1 MKKSSKWIV
10 TGVIIVSIIIC
21 FVLAAQAV
29 KVYLKGEKM
38 PFNAILISGDNKSV
52 DKAKDSYKD
61 NTKYTKDYK
70 YKIVTEEKEVVEDNG
85 KEVIDDNG
93 KKVKYTNKYLVMTKD
108 TAKSMLEDQIF
119 RERRKGVQGLESDLL
134 KTLPDIEDGK
144 SLVLEEQYYVDK
156 NDEKVE
162 KGKIINI
169 KGKELSLTYG
179 GNWRIGYVPT
189 GDKVIITDD
198 DTYKEIDGEETDMIL
213 IRFKK
218 GTKDYRNIKD
228 QKEVEQK
235 LSNIEEIDINYA
247 IIKD

>member
-10 TGVIIVSIIIC
+10 TGVVIVSIIIC

-38 PFNAILISGDNKSV
+38 PFNAILISGDDESV
-52 DKAKDSYKD
+52 DKAKESYKD

-70 YKIVTEEKEVVEDNG
+70 YKIVTEEKEYVADNSE
-85 KEVIDDNG
+85 KE
-93 KKVKYTNKYLVMTKD
+93 KYTNKDLVMTED

-119 RERRKGVQGLESDLL
+119 RERRKGVNGLESDLL
-134 KTLPDIEDGK
+134 KTLPDLDGDQNILLGSDHDKTK
-144 SLVLEEQYYVDK
+144 SEV
-156 NDEKVE
+156 
-162 KGKIINI
+162 NI
-169 KGKELSLTYG
+169 KGKDIAVKYANNS
-179 GNWRIGYVPT
+179 RIGYLPT
-189 GDKVIITDD
+189 TTIIITDD
-198 DTYKEIDGEETDMIL
+198 DTYKEIDGEETNMIL

-235 LSNIEEIDINYA
+235 LSNIEDIDINYA